1 MVIGMQTRPS
11 ASAAIRMTLRLA
23 PSPARRAEILTAL
36 RSLTGPIAVQRGC
49 QGCRVFQELPEEDAL
64 TFVEEWASD
73 EDFERHVRSR
83 EHRSLLAIMEACE
96 GPELRF
102 DHISGVEG
110 LELLERFSR
119 SSGRGEPSPPGR
131 GVS

>member
-1 MVIGMQTRPS
+1 
-11 ASAAIRMTLRLA
+11 MTLRLA

-49 QGCRVFQELPEEDAL
+49 QSCRVFQELPEEDAL

-83 EHRSLLAIMEACE
+83 EHRSLLAVMEACE

>member
-23 PSPARRAEILTAL
+23 PSTARRAEILTAL

-49 QGCRVFQELPEEDAL
+49 QGCRVFQELPEENAL

-110 LELLERFSR
+110 LELLERLSR
-119 SSGRGEPSPPGR
+119 SSGRGEPSPSGR
-131 GVS
+131 SQS